1 VNILI
6 VEDDAFYLDMIVKMV
21 RGWTHDVTCAESGRA
36 ALEKAAAMDFDLFL
50 LDVFLP
56 DMTAMDLIPRLR
68 SFRPDA
74 RIITLTGQSTR
85 KLERELRELGISY
98 YMAKPASQKE
108 LKSILDHM
116 SRGQKPRT
124 SPPHAS
130 MMGNAS

>member
-1 VNILI
+1 MNILI
-6 VEDDAFYLDMIVKMV
+6 VEDDAFYLDIIVKMV

-36 ALEKAAAMDFDLFL
+36 ALEKAAAKDFDLFL

-56 DMTAMDLIPRLR
+56 DMTAMDLIPMLR

-85 KLERELRELGISY
+85 ELELELRELGISY

-116 SRGQKPRT
+116 SLGQRPRT
-124 SPPHAS
+124 SPPHAL
-130 MMGNAS
+130 MMGNGS

>member
-1 VNILI
+1 V
-6 VEDDAFYLDMIVKMV
+6 A
-21 RGWTHDVTCAESGRA
+21 CAESGRA

-85 KLERELRELGISY
+85 ELERELRELGIAY

-116 SRGQKPRT
+116 SRGPKPRT
-124 SPPHAS
+124 SPAHAS
-130 MMGNAS
+130 VMESAS

>member
-21 RGWTHDVTCAESGRA
+21 RGWTHDVSCAESGRDA
-36 ALEKAAAMDFDLFL
+36 QEKGAAMDFELFL
-50 LDVFLP
+50 LDVFLS

-85 KLERELRELGISY
+85 ELERELRELGIAY
-98 YMAKPASQKE
+98 YMAKPASKKE
-108 LKSILDHM
+108 LKSILGHM

-130 MMGNAS
+130 VMGNAS

>member
-21 RGWTHDVTCAESGRA
+21 RGWTHDVTCAESGR
-36 ALEKAAAMDFDLFL
+36 AAMDFDLFL

-85 KLERELRELGISY
+85 ELERELRELGITY
-98 YMAKPASQKE
+98 YMAKPASQME

-116 SRGQKPRT
+116 SRG
-124 SPPHAS
+124 
-130 MMGNAS
+130 